1 MKILITPV
9 SVYPATATQIE
20 FLPAEIYYGVT
31 AKSQYILQ
39 NAESQNLISDWVSM
53 TPEQYQLWGNDD
65 AYAINFILQTLGEL
79 PSKSG
84 VWPLI
89 VKVKE
94 QAEAQ
99 VPKPNEAST

>member
-1 MKILITPV
+1 MNLNL
-9 SVYPATATQIE
+9 E
-20 FLPAEIYYGVT
+20 
-31 AKSQYILQ
+31 Q
-39 NAESQNLISDWVSM
+39 NEVQ
-53 TPEQYQLWGNDD
+53 
-65 AYAINFILQTLGEL
+65 FILNVLGEL

-99 VPKPNEAST
+99 LPKDEQPPQE